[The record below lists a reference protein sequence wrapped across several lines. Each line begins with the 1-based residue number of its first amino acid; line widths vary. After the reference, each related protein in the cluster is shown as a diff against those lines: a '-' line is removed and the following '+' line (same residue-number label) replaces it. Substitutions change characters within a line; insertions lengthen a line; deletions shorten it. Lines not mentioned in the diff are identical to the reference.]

1 MLSMDSKRRIAAK
14 GLFYI
19 FLGTLVAAIGS
30 IIPVVGSIIAAIA
43 GFLSFY
49 GIFVASKA
57 HNNYKSALY
66 ATILG
71 ILVNV
76 ALQFFNY
83 GWIQSALRIL
93 HAILS
98 LSVIYFI
105 CMASAELLCEINVKF
120 VLWANRV
127 WITCLFCS
135 LLTAICLIIAI
146 MAPLL
151 AILLTGLVIA
161 ISVISAVIYTVFLY
175 LSCRALQKE

>member
-1 MLSMDSKRRIAAK
+1 MDSKRQIAAK

-19 FLGTLVAAIGS
+19 FLGTLISAVGS
-30 IIPVVGSIIAAIA
+30 VIPVVGSTIAAI
-43 GFLSFY
+43 GGVLSFY
-49 GIFVASKA
+49 GIFLASKA

-71 ILVNV
+71 ILVNIM
-76 ALQFFNY
+76 LQFFNY

-105 CMASAELLCEINVKF
+105 CMASAELLCEVNIRF

-127 WITCLFCS
+127 WVMNLFCAI
-135 LLTAICLIIAI
+135 LTAICLMIVILV
-146 MAPLL
+146 PLL
-151 AILLTGLVIA
+151 ATLLTGLAIA
-161 ISVISAVIYTVFLY
+161 ISVISAVIYVFFLY
-175 LSCRALQKE
+175 LSYHALQKDN